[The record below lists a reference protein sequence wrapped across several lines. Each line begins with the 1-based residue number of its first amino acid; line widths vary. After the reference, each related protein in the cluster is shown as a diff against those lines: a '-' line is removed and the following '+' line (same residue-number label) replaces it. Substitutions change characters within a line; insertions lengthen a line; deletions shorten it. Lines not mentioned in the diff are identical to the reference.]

1 MAEPG
6 SAGSGSADLPP
17 PVFPRHFAP
26 DSLALTLLLT
36 LLVAFGA
43 LSNNTYLPSFP
54 AMSREL
60 GVPVAGI
67 LLTLSAFFVGFA
79 FGQLLYGSVSDRF
92 GRRPVLIGGLV
103 AYTLAS
109 AVCAAAPDIA
119 TLIGA
124 RFVQGVA
131 VASTQV
137 LARAI
142 VRDLFSPEKAARMMS
157 VMAAVFTLVPGV
169 APLVGGLMEATLGWR
184 AIFVLLTVI
193 GAGVALTVWRGLG
206 ESLGTPD
213 PRALDPK
220 RLFHNYREICANRI
234 FMGYCFAFAFNF
246 AGMFAFHSASSF
258 VFIDLL
264 GYRPEIYGL
273 FFSVVVVGY
282 FIGSLASARLTLR
295 VGYRR
300 LVVIGAVIAMA
311 GGGAMLALVLMGFRG
326 WWVIV
331 GPQFVFLIGTGL
343 IMPNSLA
350 GALAP
355 FPEKAGAASALFGFI
370 QQLTGALMIAL
381 IGFAAD
387 GSERP
392 MAVGIFAGACL
403 AYAAGRFAGRRLRAG
418 AVA

>member
-1 MAEPG
+1 MADPG
-6 SAGSGSADLPP
+6 PAACGGGSPEKTPS
-17 PVFPRHFAP
+17 PRRFAA

-36 LLVAFGA
+36 VLVAFGA

-54 AMSREL
+54 AMAREF

-67 LLTLSAFFVGFA
+67 LLTLSAFFFGFA

-92 GRRPVLIGGLV
+92 GRRPVLLGGLA

-142 VRDLFSPEKAARMMS
+142 VRDLFSPEKAARMLS
-157 VMAAVFTLVPGV
+157 VMAAVFTIVPGL
-169 APLVGGLMEATLGWR
+169 APLVGGFMEAHLGWR
-184 AIFVLLTVI
+184 SIFILLTGI

-206 ESLGTPD
+206 ESLARPD
-213 PRALDPK
+213 PRALAPM
-220 RLFHNYREICANRI
+220 RLIHNYREISANPV
-234 FMGYCFAFAFNF
+234 FMGYCLAFAFNF

-264 GYRPEIYGL
+264 GYGPEAYGM
-273 FFSVVVVGY
+273 FFTVVVVGY

-300 LVVIGAVIAMA
+300 LVAAGGIIAA
-311 GGGAMLALVLMGFRG
+311 IGGGAMLVLALLGFRG
-326 WWVIV
+326 WWTIV
-331 GPQFVFLIGTGL
+331 GPQFVFLMGTGL

-355 FPEKAGAASALFGFI
+355 FAEKAGAASALFGFI

-381 IGFAAD
+381 IGVAAD
-387 GSERP
+387 GTEVP
-392 MAVGIFAGACL
+392 MAAGIFAGGCL
-403 AYAAGRFAGRRLRAG
+403 AHLSARFAARAERRLGRA
-418 AVA
+418 

>member
-6 SAGSGSADLPP
+6 PAGSGGEISSAS
-17 PVFPRHFAP
+17 RSSRFAP

-36 LLVAFGA
+36 VLVAFGA

-60 GVPVAGI
+60 GVPASGI

-92 GRRPVLIGGLV
+92 GRRPVLLGGLA

-124 RFVQGVA
+124 RCVQGVA

-137 LARAI
+137 LSRAI
-142 VRDLFSPEKAARMMS
+142 VRDLFPPDKAARLMS
-157 VMAAVFTLVPGV
+157 VMAAVFTIVPGF
-169 APLVGGLMEATLGWR
+169 APLVGGFMETAFGWR
-184 AIFVLLTVI
+184 SVFMLLAGI
-193 GAGVALTVWRGLG
+193 GALVALTVWKGFG
-206 ESLGTPD
+206 ESLRAPD
-213 PRALDPK
+213 PFALDPA
-220 RLFHNYREICANRI
+220 RIFHNYRAIIRSPV
-234 FMGYCFAFAFNF
+234 FLGYTFAFGFTF

-264 GYRPEIYGL
+264 GYRPETYGM
-273 FFSVVVVGY
+273 FFTMVVTGY
-282 FIGSLASARLTLR
+282 FLGSLASARLTLR
-295 VGYRR
+295 FGYRR
-300 LVVIGAVIAMA
+300 MVTTGGMVATL
-311 GGGAMLALVLMGFRG
+311 GGALMMALVLAGFRG

-331 GPQFVFLIGTGL
+331 GPQFLFLVGTGL

-355 FPEKAGAASALFGFI
+355 FPDKAGAASALFGFL
-370 QQLTGALMIAL
+370 QQLTGASMVAI
-381 IGFAAD
+381 IGLAAD
-387 GSERP
+387 GTELP
-392 MAVGIFAGACL
+392 MAAGILAGAML
-403 AYAAGRFAGRRLRAG
+403 AWMAGRFAIG
-418 AVA
+418 AERKAATAA